1 MSMGN
6 LATKSIT
13 GLLFGIIVI
22 GSIIYGP
29 YTQASVF
36 SIFMLL
42 GLIEFY
48 RIFNLHPF
56 IRVSKEIGVF
66 IGVFIFSLLVGVSLE
81 ILPLISITVI
91 FPLFFTLI
99 LNELWKKHE
108 NPIINIS
115 VLVFGILYI
124 VIPFY
129 LTIDLNLRNTSQ
141 FQLPLVIGM
150 FLLIW
155 TNDCFAYSTG
165 RLFGKRKLFERISPN
180 KTWEGAI
187 GGILFTLILGYIIG
201 AFINKGDELFWVVSA
216 LIIAPCSIYG
226 DLLESLFKRSLNIKD
241 SGNILPGHGGILDR
255 FDAVLFT
262 IPFFYA
268 WSMLYLYWRN

>member
-1 MSMGN
+1 MSN
-6 LATKSIT
+6 LAKRSIT
-13 GLLFGIIVI
+13 GLLFGIVVL
-22 GSIIYGP
+22 GSILYGP
-29 YTQASVF
+29 YTQISIF
-36 SIFMLL
+36 SLFMLL

-48 RIFNLHPF
+48 RLFDKHPI

-66 IGVFIFSLLVGVSLE
+66 IGVFIFSLLVGISLKV
-81 ILPLISITVI
+81 LPIISITII

-99 LNELWKKHE
+99 LNELWKKQE

-115 VLVFGILYI
+115 ILVFGIIYI

-129 LTIDLNLRNTSQ
+129 LTIDLNLRNIAD
-141 FQLPLVIGM
+141 LPLIVGM
-150 FLLIW
+150 FLLTW
-155 TNDCFAYSTG
+155 TNDCFAYFIG
-165 RLFGKRKLFERISPN
+165 RVFGKRKLFERISPK

-187 GGILFTLILGYIIG
+187 GGIIFTLILGYLIG
-201 AFINKGDELFWVVSA
+201 AYINKGEELFWMVSA

-241 SGNILPGHGGILDR
+241 SGTILPGHGGILDR
-255 FDAVLFT
+255 FDATLFT

-268 WSMLYLYWRN
+268 WAMLYLYW

>member
-1 MSMGN
+1 MSN
-6 LATKSIT
+6 LAKRSIT
-13 GLLFGIIVI
+13 GLLFGIVVL
-22 GSIIYGP
+22 GSILYGP
-29 YTQASVF
+29 YTQISIF
-36 SIFMLL
+36 SLFMLL

-56 IRVSKEIGVF
+56 IKVSKEIGVF

-81 ILPLISITVI
+81 ILPPISVTVL

-115 VLVFGILYI
+115 VLVFGIIYI
-124 VIPFY
+124 IIPFY
-129 LTIDLNLRNTSQ
+129 LTIDLNLRDKSY
-141 FQLPLVIGM
+141 LPIIAGM

-155 TNDCFAYSTG
+155 TNDCFAYSIG

-187 GGILFTLILGYIIG
+187 GGIVFTLILGYIIG
-201 AFINKGDELFWVVSA
+201 AFINKGNELFWVVSA
-216 LIIAPCSIYG
+216 LIIAPCSIFG

-241 SGNILPGHGGILDR
+241 SGTILPGHGGILDR
-255 FDAVLFT
+255 FDATLFT

-268 WSMLYLYWRN
+268 WAMLYLYL